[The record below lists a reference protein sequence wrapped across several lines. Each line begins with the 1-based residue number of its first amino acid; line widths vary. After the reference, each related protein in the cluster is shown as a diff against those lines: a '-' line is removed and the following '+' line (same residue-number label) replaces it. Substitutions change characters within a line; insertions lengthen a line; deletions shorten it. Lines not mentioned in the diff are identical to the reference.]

1 VSRIG
6 KVPISIPDGV
16 TVKIEKNVVKIKG
29 TKGEIEQ
36 KVDPSITVSVKDGL
50 IQVDRPTD
58 HRQHRSFHGLYRSL
72 IANMITGVSEGFS
85 KKLEIIGV
93 GYRVELKNRSLV
105 LQLGYSHPIVYAPPD
120 GIEIAVATPTSFNV
134 SGVSKEL
141 VGLVAAKIRSFRPP
155 EPYKGKGIRYVGE
168 NVRRKAGKSAAA

>member
-16 TVKIEKNVVKIKG
+16 TAKIEKNVVKIKG
-29 TKGEIEQ
+29 PKGEIEQ
-36 KVDPSITVSVKDGL
+36 KVDPSITVSVEDGL
-50 IQVDRPTD
+50 VKVERPTD
-58 HRQHRSFHGLYRSL
+58 NRQHRSFHGLYRSL

-93 GYRVELKNRSLV
+93 GYRVELKGRSLV
-105 LQLGYSHPIVYAPPD
+105 LQLGYSHPIVCAPPD
-120 GIEIAVATPTSFNV
+120 GIDIIVAAPTKFEV
-134 SGVSKEL
+134 TGISKEL

>member
-16 TVKIEKNVVKIKG
+16 TVNIEKNVVKIKG
-29 TKGEIEQ
+29 HKGEVEQ
-36 KVDPSITVSVKDGL
+36 KVDPSITVAVEDGS
-50 IQVDRPTD
+50 IQVTRPTD
-58 HRQHRSFHGLYRSL
+58 HRQHRAFHGLYRSL
-72 IANMITGVSEGFS
+72 IANMITGVSDGFT

-93 GYRVELKNRSLV
+93 GYKVELKGRSLV

-120 GIEIAVATPTSFNV
+120 GIDIKVASPTNFEV
-134 SGVSKEL
+134 SGISKEL

-155 EPYKGKGIRYVGE
+155 EPYKGKGIRYAGE
-168 NVRRKAGKSAAA
+168 NVRRKAGKSAA